1 MAKKKVTNEVDE
13 IQVQEPQLEIQPVNW
28 YEFDWDNKINSL
40 DDIKVIFKSLRM
52 TVSDKAEDFDVLKKY
67 LKEEVAYQTN

>member
-1 MAKKKVTNEVDE
+1 MANEINE
-13 IQVQEPQLEIQPVNW
+13 QEKQVQEPQVEFTPVNW

-52 TVSDKAEDFDVLKKY
+52 TVSDKAEDFDTLKKY
-67 LKEEVAYQTN
+67 LKEEVAYQSN

>member
-1 MAKKKVTNEVDE
+1 MAKKKVTNEVE
-13 IQVQEPQLEIQPVNW
+13 ETQVQEPQLEIQPVNW

-52 TVSDKAEDFDVLKKY
+52 TVSDKAEDFSTLKKF

>member
-52 TVSDKAEDFDVLKKY
+52 TVSDKAEEFQTLKKF